1 MRQLLSGLSI
11 KLQVVVP
18 VFFTLLLLIIGIT
31 FSTSSLKTAFHQVT
45 VSTEQLITDKDNLTT
60 LIDNTYAMRIS
71 AIYSLFRPAEVTAL
85 PNVLKEKQTENLAL
99 LRSLADNP
107 ELKNEVAGLT
117 QAMQRYVDYSIQ
129 TMIPLL
135 NIEHSDQEKDERF
148 TAQYEQATAEY
159 RKVGNEMIKAIDVLS
174 NRLNQVAMTTID
186 ESEHEHDSV
195 MSQSTFALIGILLV
209 AALSSWLL
217 AGIIVTPI
225 RQLQQTVREIAKGNL
240 LVKAQEEGN
249 NEITLLARDV
259 NATVTQLR
267 QTVESLVRISTDVAS
282 ASTELATVMTQASVN
297 SDQEKQEVEQVA
309 SAVNQLQSTAQSVTD
324 HAHSADGAAQQ
335 ANQLASQ
342 SLRMFEESHRA
353 TAKMADQ
360 LREAAQVVNQLK
372 EQSERIGNVTEV
384 IRSISEQTNLLALNA
399 AIEAARA
406 GESGRGFAVVADEV
420 RMLAARTQTSTQ
432 EIQAII
438 EELQN
443 QSNTA
448 NSSMH
453 SSLSLLEQ
461 NQSLAAKVS
470 ASLTEINHSISA
482 LGQINAQ
489 VATASEEQSQVTK
502 DINRNLSNI
511 YELVSQNVTG
521 ITQSAAASQSC
532 PTLPSSNTSS
542 SSIFACK

>member
-217 AGIIVTPI
+217 VGIIVTPI

-521 ITQSAAASQSC
+521 ITQSAAASHELSDLAEQQHQQ
-532 PTLPSSNTSS
+532 LQY
-542 SSIFACK
+542 FRV

>member
-85 PNVLKEKQTENLAL
+85 PDVLKEKQTENLAL

-324 HAHSADGAAQQ
+324 HAHTADGAAQQ

-360 LREAAQVVNQLK
+360 LTEAAQVVNQLK

-521 ITQSAAASQSC
+521 ITQSAAASHELSDLAEQQHQQ
-532 PTLPSSNTSS
+532 LQY
-542 SSIFACK
+542 FRV

>member
-31 FSTSSLKTAFHQVT
+31 FSTSSLKTAFQQVT

-324 HAHSADGAAQQ
+324 HAHNADGAAQQ

-521 ITQSAAASQSC
+521 ITQSAAASHELSDLAEQQHQQ
-532 PTLPSSNTSS
+532 LQY
-542 SSIFACK
+542 FRV

>member
-85 PNVLKEKQTENLAL
+85 PNVLKEKETENLAL

-217 AGIIVTPI
+217 AGMIVTPI

-360 LREAAQVVNQLK
+360 LTEAAQVVNQLK

-482 LGQINAQ
+482 LSQINAQ

-521 ITQSAAASQSC
+521 VTQSAAASHELSDLAEQQHQQ
-532 PTLPSSNTSS
+532 LQY
-542 SSIFACK
+542 FRV

>member
-195 MSQSTFALIGILLV
+195 MSKSTFALIGILLV

-521 ITQSAAASQSC
+521 ITQSAAASHELSDLAEQQHQQ
-532 PTLPSSNTSS
+532 LQY
-542 SSIFACK
+542 FRV

>member
-360 LREAAQVVNQLK
+360 LTEAAQVVNQLK

-521 ITQSAAASQSC
+521 ITQSAAASHE
-532 PTLPSSNTSS
+532 LSNLAEQQHQQLQY
-542 SSIFACK
+542 FRV

>member
-360 LREAAQVVNQLK
+360 LTEAAQVVNQLK

-489 VATASEEQSQVTK
+489 VATASEEQSQVTT

-521 ITQSAAASQSC
+521 ITQSAAASHELSDLAEQQHQQ
-532 PTLPSSNTSS
+532 LQY
-542 SSIFACK
+542 FRV

>member
-85 PNVLKEKQTENLAL
+85 PNVLKEKQAENLTL
-99 LRSLADNP
+99 LRSLAESP
-107 ELKNEVAGLT
+107 ELRTEVAELT

-360 LREAAQVVNQLK
+360 LTEAAQVVNQLK

-521 ITQSAAASQSC
+521 ITQSAAASHELSDLAEQQHQQ
-532 PTLPSSNTSS
+532 LQY
-542 SSIFACK
+542 FRV

>member
-282 ASTELATVMTQASVN
+282 AATELATVMTQASVN

-335 ANQLASQ
+335 ANQLAYQ

-360 LREAAQVVNQLK
+360 LTEAAQVVNQLK

-448 NSSMH
+448 NSSMR

-521 ITQSAAASQSC
+521 ITQSAAASHELSDLAEQQHQQ
-532 PTLPSSNTSS
+532 LQY
-542 SSIFACK
+542 FRV

>member
-18 VFFTLLLLIIGIT
+18 VFFTMLLLVTGIV
-31 FSTSSLKTAFHQVT
+31 FSTSTLKTAFSQVSD
-45 VSTEQLITDKDNLTT
+45 STEHLIIDKDNLTAI
-60 LIDNTYAMRIS
+60 IDNTYAMRIS
-71 AIYSLFRPAEVTAL
+71 AIYSLFRPDEVKVL
-85 PNVLKEKQTENLAL
+85 PSVLKDRQSQNLQLMRAF
-99 LRSLADNP
+99 SDNP
-107 ELKNEVAGLT
+107 ELQDEVRALT
-117 QAMQRYVDYSIQ
+117 KAMQNYVDYSIN

-135 NIEHSDQEKDERF
+135 NTRHTTEQTSAEFDLQYQQASD
-148 TAQYEQATAEY
+148 AY
-159 RKVGNEMIKAIDVLS
+159 RAAGNDMVKAISDLSQSLNKLAIRTIKESETQHDSVLS
-174 NRLNQVAMTTID
+174 NSTI
-186 ESEHEHDSV
+186 S
-195 MSQSTFALIGILLV
+195 LIAILV
-209 AALSSWLL
+209 AAALFSWIL
-217 AGIIVTPI
+217 AGIIVNPLS
-225 RQLQQTVREIAKGNL
+225 QLQQTMRAVASGNL
-240 LVKAQEEGN
+240 LVKAEEEGN

-259 NATVTQLR
+259 NVTVDQLR

-282 ASTELATVMTQASVN
+282 ASTELAAVMTQSSVN
-297 SDQEKQEVEQVA
+297 SDQEKQEVELVA

-335 ANQLASQ
+335 ANQLAYQ

-360 LREAAQVVNQLK
+360 LAEAAQVVNQLK

-432 EIQAII
+432 EIQTII

-443 QSNTA
+443 QSSTA

-453 SSLSLLEQ
+453 SSLRLLEQ

-470 ASLTEINHSISA
+470 TSLSEISQSIDA

-521 ITQSAAASQSC
+521 ITQSAAASQE
-532 PTLPSSNTSS
+532 LSNLAEQQNQQLQY
-542 SSIFACK
+542 FRV

>member
-195 MSQSTFALIGILLV
+195 MSQSTFALIGILLL

-360 LREAAQVVNQLK
+360 LTEAAQVVNQLK

-521 ITQSAAASQSC
+521 ITQSAAASHELSDLAEQQHQQ
-532 PTLPSSNTSS
+532 LQY
-542 SSIFACK
+542 FRV

>member
-217 AGIIVTPI
+217 ADIIVTPI

-521 ITQSAAASQSC
+521 ITQSAAASHELSDLAEQQHQQ
-532 PTLPSSNTSS
+532 LQY
-542 SSIFACK
+542 FRV

>member
-159 RKVGNEMIKAIDVLS
+159 RKVGNKMIKAIDVLS

-282 ASTELATVMTQASVN
+282 AATELATVMTQASVN

-324 HAHSADGAAQQ
+324 HAHTADGAAQQ

-360 LREAAQVVNQLK
+360 LTEAAQVVNQLK

-521 ITQSAAASQSC
+521 ITQSAAASHELSDLAEQQHQQ
-532 PTLPSSNTSS
+532 LQY
-542 SSIFACK
+542 FRV

>member
-461 NQSLAAKVS
+461 NQSLAAKAS

-521 ITQSAAASQSC
+521 ITQSAAASHELSDLAEQQHQQ
-532 PTLPSSNTSS
+532 LQY
-542 SSIFACK
+542 FRV

>member
-195 MSQSTFALIGILLV
+195 MYQSTFALIGILLV

-521 ITQSAAASQSC
+521 ITQSAAASHELSDLAEQQHQQ
-532 PTLPSSNTSS
+532 LQY
-542 SSIFACK
+542 FRV

>member
-18 VFFTLLLLIIGIT
+18 VLFTLLLLIIGIT

-521 ITQSAAASQSC
+521 ITQSAAASHELSDLAEQQHQQ
-532 PTLPSSNTSS
+532 LQY
-542 SSIFACK
+542 FRV

>member
-11 KLQVVVP
+11 KLEVVVP

-31 FSTSSLKTAFHQVT
+31 FSTSSLKTAFHQVS

-117 QAMQRYVDYSIQ
+117 QAMQRYVDYSIK

-195 MSQSTFALIGILLV
+195 MYQSTFALIGILLV

-360 LREAAQVVNQLK
+360 LTEAAQVVNQLK

-521 ITQSAAASQSC
+521 ITQSAAASHELSDLAEQQHQQ
-532 PTLPSSNTSS
+532 LQY
-542 SSIFACK
+542 FRV

>member
-99 LRSLADNP
+99 LCSLADNP

-521 ITQSAAASQSC
+521 ITQSAAASHELSDLAEQQHQQ
-532 PTLPSSNTSS
+532 LQY
-542 SSIFACK
+542 FRV

>member
-225 RQLQQTVREIAKGNL
+225 RQLQKTVREIAKGNL

-297 SDQEKQEVEQVA
+297 SAQEKQEVEQVA

-324 HAHSADGAAQQ
+324 HAHTADGAAQQ

-360 LREAAQVVNQLK
+360 LTEAAQVVNQLK

-521 ITQSAAASQSC
+521 ITQSAAASHELSDLAEQQHQQ
-532 PTLPSSNTSS
+532 LQY
-542 SSIFACK
+542 FRV

>member
-1 MRQLLSGLSI
+1 SI

-521 ITQSAAASQSC
+521 ITQSAAASHELSDLAEQQHQQ
-532 PTLPSSNTSS
+532 LQY
-542 SSIFACK
+542 FRV

>member
-85 PNVLKEKQTENLAL
+85 PNVLKEKQAENLTL
-99 LRSLADNP
+99 LRSLAESP
-107 ELKNEVAGLT
+107 ELRTEVAELT

-360 LREAAQVVNQLK
+360 LTEAAQVVNQLK

-461 NQSLAAKVS
+461 NQSLTAKVS

-521 ITQSAAASQSC
+521 ITQSAAASHELSDLAEQQHQQ
-532 PTLPSSNTSS
+532 LQY
-542 SSIFACK
+542 FRV

>member
-85 PNVLKEKQTENLAL
+85 PNVLKEKQAENLTL
-99 LRSLADNP
+99 LRSLAESP
-107 ELKNEVAGLT
+107 ELRTEVAELT

-135 NIEHSDQEKDERF
+135 NIEHSDQENDERF

-360 LREAAQVVNQLK
+360 LTEAAQVVNQLK

-521 ITQSAAASQSC
+521 ITQSAAASHELSDLAEQQHQQ
-532 PTLPSSNTSS
+532 LQY
-542 SSIFACK
+542 FRV

>member
-489 VATASEEQSQVTK
+489 VAKASEEQSQVTK

-521 ITQSAAASQSC
+521 ITQSAAASHELSDLAEQQHQQ
-532 PTLPSSNTSS
+532 LQY
-542 SSIFACK
+542 FRV

>member
-470 ASLTEINHSISA
+470 AFLTEINHSISA

-521 ITQSAAASQSC
+521 ITQSAAASHELSDLAEQQHQQ
-532 PTLPSSNTSS
+532 LQY
-542 SSIFACK
+542 FRV

>member
-186 ESEHEHDSV
+186 ESEYEHDSV

-324 HAHSADGAAQQ
+324 HAHTADGAAQQ

-360 LREAAQVVNQLK
+360 LTEAAQVVNQLK

-521 ITQSAAASQSC
+521 ITQSAAASHELSDLAEQQHQQ
-532 PTLPSSNTSS
+532 LQY
-542 SSIFACK
+542 FRV

>member
-71 AIYSLFRPAEVTAL
+71 AIYSLFRPAEVSAL

-360 LREAAQVVNQLK
+360 LTEAAQVVNQLK

-521 ITQSAAASQSC
+521 ITQSAAASHELSDLAEQQHQQ
-532 PTLPSSNTSS
+532 LQY
-542 SSIFACK
+542 FRV

>member
-360 LREAAQVVNQLK
+360 LTEAAQVVNQLK

-521 ITQSAAASQSC
+521 ITQSAAASHELSDLAEQQHQQ
-532 PTLPSSNTSS
+532 LQY
-542 SSIFACK
+542 FRV

>member
-71 AIYSLFRPAEVTAL
+71 AIYSLFRPTEVTAL

-521 ITQSAAASQSC
+521 ITQSAAASHELSDLAEQQHQQ
-532 PTLPSSNTSS
+532 LQY
-542 SSIFACK
+542 FRV

>member
-217 AGIIVTPI
+217 AAIIVTPI

-521 ITQSAAASQSC
+521 ITQSAAASHELSDLAEQQHQQ
-532 PTLPSSNTSS
+532 LQY
-542 SSIFACK
+542 FRV

>member
-135 NIEHSDQEKDERF
+135 NIQHGDQEKDERF
-148 TAQYEQATAEY
+148 TTQYEQATAEY
-159 RKVGNEMIKAIDVLS
+159 RKVGNDMIKAIDVLS
-174 NRLNQVAMTTID
+174 NRLNQVAMNTID

-195 MSQSTFALIGILLV
+195 MSQSTFALIAILLV

-225 RQLQQTVREIAKGNL
+225 RQLQQTVREVAKGNL
-240 LVKAQEEGN
+240 LVKAQEVGK

-267 QTVESLVRISTDVAS
+267 QTVENLVRISTDVAS

-342 SLRMFEESHRA
+342 SLRMFEESNRA

-360 LREAAQVVNQLK
+360 LTEAAQVVNQLK
-372 EQSERIGNVTEV
+372 DQSERIGNVTEV

-432 EIQAII
+432 EIQTII

-443 QSNTA
+443 QSSTA

-461 NQSLAAKVS
+461 NQALAAKVS
-470 ASLTEINHSISA
+470 ASLTEINQAITA

-521 ITQSAAASQSC
+521 ITQSAAASHELSDLAEQQHQQ
-532 PTLPSSNTSS
+532 LQY
-542 SSIFACK
+542 FRV

>member
-186 ESEHEHDSV
+186 ESEYEHDSV

-360 LREAAQVVNQLK
+360 LTEAAQVVNQLK

-521 ITQSAAASQSC
+521 ITQSAAASHELSDLAEQQHQQ
-532 PTLPSSNTSS
+532 LQY
-542 SSIFACK
+542 FRV

>member
-117 QAMQRYVDYSIQ
+117 QAMQRYVDYSVQ

-360 LREAAQVVNQLK
+360 LTEAAQVVNQLK

-521 ITQSAAASQSC
+521 ITQSAAASHELSDLAEQQHQQ
-532 PTLPSSNTSS
+532 LQY
-542 SSIFACK
+542 FRV

>member
-282 ASTELATVMTQASVN
+282 AATELATVMTQASVN

-324 HAHSADGAAQQ
+324 HAHTADGAAQQ

-360 LREAAQVVNQLK
+360 LTEAAQVVNQLK

-521 ITQSAAASQSC
+521 ITQSAAASHELSDLAEQQHQQ
-532 PTLPSSNTSS
+532 LQY
-542 SSIFACK
+542 FRV

>member
-324 HAHSADGAAQQ
+324 HAHTADGAAQQ

-360 LREAAQVVNQLK
+360 LTEAAQVVNQLK

-448 NSSMH
+448 NSGMH

-521 ITQSAAASQSC
+521 ITQSAAASHELSDLAEQQHQQ
-532 PTLPSSNTSS
+532 LQY
-542 SSIFACK
+542 FRV

>member
-31 FSTSSLKTAFHQVT
+31 FSTSSLKTAFSQVT

-85 PNVLKEKQTENLAL
+85 PNVLKEKQAENLTL
-99 LRSLADNP
+99 LRSLAESP
-107 ELKNEVAGLT
+107 ELRTEVAELT

-324 HAHSADGAAQQ
+324 HAHTADGAAQQ

-360 LREAAQVVNQLK
+360 LTEAAQVVNQLK

-521 ITQSAAASQSC
+521 ITQSAAASHELSDLAEQQHQQ
-532 PTLPSSNTSS
+532 LQY
-542 SSIFACK
+542 FRV

>member
-282 ASTELATVMTQASVN
+282 ASTELATVMTQVSVN

-521 ITQSAAASQSC
+521 ITQSAAASHELSDLAEQQHQQ
-532 PTLPSSNTSS
+532 LQY
-542 SSIFACK
+542 FRV

>member
-186 ESEHEHDSV
+186 ESEYEHDSV

-324 HAHSADGAAQQ
+324 HAHTADGAAQQ

-521 ITQSAAASQSC
+521 ITQSAAASHELSDLAEQQHQQ
-532 PTLPSSNTSS
+532 LQY
-542 SSIFACK
+542 FRV

>member
-85 PNVLKEKQTENLAL
+85 PNVLKQKQTENLAL
-99 LRSLADNP
+99 LRSLDDNP
-107 ELKNEVAGLT
+107 ELKNEVAGLVQT
-117 QAMQRYVDYSIQ
+117 MQRYVDYSIQ

-148 TAQYEQATAEY
+148 TTQYEQATAEY

-174 NRLNQVAMTTID
+174 NRLNQVAMNTID
-186 ESEHEHDSV
+186 ESGHEHDSV

-225 RQLQQTVREIAKGNL
+225 RQLQQTVREVAKGNL
-240 LVKAQEEGN
+240 LVKAQEMGN

-259 NATVTQLR
+259 NATVIQLR

-342 SLRMFEESHRA
+342 SLRMFEESNRA

-360 LREAAQVVNQLK
+360 LTEAAQVVNQLK
-372 EQSERIGNVTEV
+372 DQSERIGNVTEV

-432 EIQAII
+432 EIQTII

-461 NQSLAAKVS
+461 NQALAAKVS
-470 ASLTEINHSISA
+470 ASLTEINHAITA

-521 ITQSAAASQSC
+521 ITQSAAASHELSDLAEQQHQQ
-532 PTLPSSNTSS
+532 LQY
-542 SSIFACK
+542 FRV

>member
-174 NRLNQVAMTTID
+174 NRLNQVAMTTIH

-360 LREAAQVVNQLK
+360 LTEAAQVVNQLK

-521 ITQSAAASQSC
+521 ITQSAAASHELSDLAEQQHQQ
-532 PTLPSSNTSS
+532 LQY
-542 SSIFACK
+542 FRV